1 MKNRKHDIER
11 YLKGELSPAEMHALE
26 KEALN
31 DPFLAEALEGI
42 EHAGADN
49 FLFDLHKL
57 NKSVHYR
64 ARSRERKNKTVKM
77 WGWTLGIAASVL
89 LIAVS
94 GFLVISLL
102 KNQKKDTL
110 AMKEQPK
117 PLPETSN
124 SRDSIA
130 TELEQEAAKPLSEP
144 RQEPSSP
151 SLKTQPAD
159 ATRANTPSGD
169 QKAGDENEIISEK
182 EPVISNEQA
191 IGERKD
197 EISSKES
204 AVSEI
209 AQNPAVFP
217 AEDATDKGDTE
228 KKSKR
233 NARIASGTP
242 APSAAQR
249 SLSTVKVLNGQ
260 VRSAQDGSAL
270 PGVNVLIK
278 GTNLG
283 TVTDGQGNYYLSI
296 PADQTEI
303 VFSSIGFESA
313 EIPVGEKSLVNVSLT
328 EDASQLSEVVVTG
341 SGVDSAP
348 GDAAPFTFAEPKGG
362 RNQFKNY
369 LSNALQYPQEAIQH
383 QAEGKV
389 TIRFTVEPDGKL
401 TDFEIIKGIGYG
413 CEEEI
418 IRLVKEGPTWNPTTK
433 DNQPVTDQVR
443 VRFRFE
449 LPKK

>member
-11 YLKGELSPAEMHALE
+11 YLRGELSPAEMHALE
-26 KEALN
+26 REALS

-102 KNQKKDTL
+102 KNQRKDTL
-110 AMKEQPK
+110 AMKEQPN
-117 PLPETSN
+117 PLPETS
-124 SRDSIA
+124 SAKDILA
-130 TELEQEAAKPLSEP
+130 TDLEQEAAKPLPEP
-144 RQEPSSP
+144 RKEPSSP

-159 ATRANTPSGD
+159 ATKSNTLSGNE
-169 QKAGDENEIISEK
+169 KSVEEKEIISER
-182 EPVISNEQA
+182 EPVLSNDQA
-191 IGERKD
+191 IVETKD
-197 EISSKES
+197 ESPSRES

-217 AEDATDKGDTE
+217 AEDVIDKGD

-233 NARIASGTP
+233 NAGISSGTP

-249 SLSTVKVLNGQ
+249 SISTRKVLNGQ
-260 VRSAQDGSAL
+260 VRSAHDGSAL

-283 TVTDGQGNYYLSI
+283 TVTDVQGNYYLSI

-313 EIPVGEKSLVNVSLT
+313 EMPVGEKSLVNVSLA

-348 GDAAPFTFAEPKGG
+348 GEAAPFTFAEPRGG
-362 RNQFKNY
+362 RSQFKNY
-369 LSNALQYPQEAIQH
+369 LLNELQYPQEAIQH

-389 TIRFTVEPDGKL
+389 TIRFTVEPDGRL
-401 TDFEIIKGIGYG
+401 TDFETIKGIGYG

-418 IRLVKEGPTWNPTTK
+418 IRLVKEGPTWKPSTK

>member
-11 YLKGELSPAEMHALE
+11 YLRGELSPAEMHALE

-49 FLFDLHKL
+49 FLFDLHAL

-102 KNQKKDTL
+102 KNQRKDTL
-110 AMKEQPK
+110 AMKEEPN
-117 PLPETSN
+117 PLPATSN
-124 SRDSIA
+124 SKDSIA
-130 TELEQEAAKPLSEP
+130 TELEQAAAKPLPEP

-159 ATRANTPSGD
+159 ATRANTRSGD
-169 QKAGDENEIISEK
+169 EKAEDEKEIISEK
-182 EPVISNEQA
+182 EPVLSNAKA
-191 IGERKD
+191 IGETKD
-197 EISSKES
+197 ENASRES
-204 AVSEI
+204 TASEI

-217 AEDATDKGDTE
+217 AEDVIDKGD

-233 NARIASGTP
+233 NAGISSGTP
-242 APSAAQR
+242 APTAAQR
-249 SLSTVKVLNGQ
+249 SISTLKVLNGQ
-260 VRSAQDGSAL
+260 VRSAHDGSAL

-283 TVTDGQGNYYLSI
+283 TVTDGQGYYYLSI

-303 VFSSIGFESA
+303 VFTSIGFESA
-313 EIPVGEKSLVNVSLT
+313 EMPVGEKSLVNVSLT
-328 EDASQLSEVVVTG
+328 EDAFQLSEVVVTG

-348 GDAAPFTFAEPKGG
+348 GEAAPFTFAEPRGG
-362 RNQFKNY
+362 RSQFKNY
-369 LSNALQYPQEAIQH
+369 LSNELQYPQEAIQH

-401 TDFEIIKGIGYG
+401 TDFAIIKGIGYG

-418 IRLVKEGPTWNPTTK
+418 IRLVKEGPTWKPSTK

-449 LPKK
+449 LPENK